1 MVISEWSDYEW
12 ILLSPLNCSVFQQI
26 AKYYKKESQ
35 MDFTLWIIS
44 SDVHGPAGIVE
55 SMQNRIKSTLRPIYI

>member
-1 MVISEWSDYEW
+1 M
-12 ILLSPLNCSVFQQI
+12 FQQI